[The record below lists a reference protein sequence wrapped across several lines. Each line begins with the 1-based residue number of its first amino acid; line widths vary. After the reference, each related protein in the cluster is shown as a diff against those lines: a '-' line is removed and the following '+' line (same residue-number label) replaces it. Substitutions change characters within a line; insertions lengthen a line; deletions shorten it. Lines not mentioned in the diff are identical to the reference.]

1 MRRLLLTGLLA
12 AACAAPTAAWAS
24 GPGLLQDS
32 QGATGTL
39 HDFDGVKLYPHSRGT
54 TGTVYDLGAVQQY
67 QFTSP
72 SGEPQSGTI
81 YKFGGTTATPVAP
94 LPQAPTTPP
103 YPVLPYGGG
112 MAPQSHPGGGHWRGG
127 TGR

>member
-1 MRRLLLTGLLA
+1 MRRLLLTGLLV
-12 AACAAPTAAWAS
+12 AAWGIPAVTVAS

-32 QGATGTL
+32 QGTTGTL
-39 HDFDGVKLYPHSRGT
+39 YDFGGVKLYQDSRGT
-54 TGTVYDLGAVQQY
+54 TGTVYDFGAVQQY

-72 SGEPQSGTI
+72 SGETQSGTI
-81 YKFGGTTATPVAP
+81 YNFGGTKLSPVVP
-94 LPQAPTTPP
+94 LPQTPATP
-103 YPVLPYGGG
+103 QYPVLPYGGG